1 MTTKTADYVTAA
13 IDFLKANPRLLLR
26 DFDAMNA
33 GWDPTGYILDSEV
46 VNAFAE
52 TVDWDDDAVDVIA
65 DLVLDALGF

>member
-1 MTTKTADYVTAA
+1 MTAETVDYVTAA
-13 IDFLKANPRLLLR
+13 IDFLEANPRLLRR
-26 DFDAMNA
+26 DRDAMNE

-52 TVDWDDDAVDVIA
+52 TVDWDEDAVDAIA